1 LELAQYSLL
10 AGDEMVQ
17 LIYKQHDSL
26 LTSLAAAAETRI

>member
-1 LELAQYSLL
+1 LL

-17 LIYKQHDSL
+17 LIHKQHDGL